1 MDFEIFFSFLLR
13 GLLQN
18 EGKPTDRVERTVAV
32 RLAGKKKKR
41 TNFLYLRFSC
51 VCHERIDG
59 HYSLLCSERG
69 GGIEIF
75 SFFLML
81 RV

>member
-32 RLAGKKKKR
+32 RLAGRRKKKDKL
-41 TNFLYLRFSC
+41 FVSPL
-51 VCHERIDG
+51 
-59 HYSLLCSERG
+59 LLCVSRKDRRPLFLVVFEEG
-69 GGIEIF
+69 GGGLRYF
-75 SFFLML
+75 LSF
-81 RV
+81 